1 MEEYNAE
8 VSTGNYVQDDS
19 MVLWLDA
26 LNNTGSGFDPDAA
39 YWTNLATLGQTDE
52 NGEEKEPES
61 YKLGNFTKGSWKS
74 NGLYLTGYREY
85 IDTIDNGELGHK
97 IRTDENGKRYTGATI
112 SMMLKMDDDHH
123 NIDNYVI
130 YNRSSVLGG
139 FELRFRS
146 DGYTLPFVDNIA
158 LYADTPG
165 TLEQGFIKGS
175 TWPALYKTDSGKN
188 IGGKYVQLTMVYK
201 TYLGDTSADNT
212 MDFTMYL
219 DGQELYNVRRTGGF
233 ESRYGNLLRFGGT
246 SWSSDT
252 YSSMRGT
259 IGSIMGYDRDLTAEE
274 VGTERQSQPDAVQ
287 QCSKP
292 AGRYCK

>member
-1 MEEYNAE
+1 M
-8 VSTGNYVQDDS
+8 
-19 MVLWLDA
+19 
-26 LNNTGSGFDPDAA
+26 
-39 YWTNLATLGQTDE
+39 
-52 NGEEKEPES
+52 K
-61 YKLGNFTKGSWKS
+61 NFAKGSWKS

-97 IRTDENGKRYTGATI
+97 IRTDENGRYTGATI

-139 FELRFRS
+139 FELSFRRA
-146 DGYTLPFVDNIA
+146 GYTVPYVDNTA
-158 LYADTPG
+158 LNAATGG
-165 TLEQGFIKGS
+165 TLEQGFFQGS
-175 TWPALYKTDSGKN
+175 WPALYNTDSGKN

-201 TYLGDTSADNT
+201 TYLGDSSASNI

-219 DGQELYNVRRTGGF
+219 DGQKLYNVRRTGGF

-252 YSSMRGT
+252 YSSMKGT
-259 IGSIMGYDRDLTAEE
+259 IGSIMGL
-274 VGTERQSQPDAVQ
+274 
-287 QCSKP
+287 
-292 AGRYCK
+292 